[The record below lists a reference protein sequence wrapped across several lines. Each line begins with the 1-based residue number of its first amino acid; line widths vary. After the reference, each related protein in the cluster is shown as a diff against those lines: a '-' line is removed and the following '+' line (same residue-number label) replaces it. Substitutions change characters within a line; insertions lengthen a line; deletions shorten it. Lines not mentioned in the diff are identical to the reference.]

1 MCHIHKCD
9 LKTFSPTGIQLFYTS
24 LYLSKSGIIRK
35 NTFKLWVTFIKTCF
49 YVTGIRLKKPE
60 FMYNLQLGEI
70 IKCVYFNEKLTSKS
84 TNCQQDAP
92 LCDCVSCLAVKSWTR
107 LETVGRSRY
116 SSLLNTWVNYINNF
130 YLICLCQ
137 NTITLS
143 WFISRVIW
151 KTNTNFEILL

>member
-70 IKCVYFNEKLTSKS
+70 IKSVFFKEKLTSKS

-92 LCDCVSCLAVKSWTR
+92 LCVWASCLGFKSLTR
-107 LETVGRSRY
+107 LERDGRSEH
-116 SSLLNTWVNYINNF
+116 SSLLNTRVHGA
-130 YLICLCQ
+130 
-137 NTITLS
+137 LS
-143 WFISRVIW
+143 PTTRQYQPQV
-151 KTNTNFEILL
+151 